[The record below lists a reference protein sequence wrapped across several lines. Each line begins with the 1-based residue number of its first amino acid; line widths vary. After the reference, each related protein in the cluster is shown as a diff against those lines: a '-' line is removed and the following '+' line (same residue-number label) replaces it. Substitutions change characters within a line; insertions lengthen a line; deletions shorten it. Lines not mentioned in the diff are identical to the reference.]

1 MTRKSVKRF
10 SEKVMPKYASHERS
24 MHIVCPHCTTSYAIN
39 PATLGGAGRTVRCA
53 RCKEV
58 WLARPEDAVEPAA
71 AMAEAGR
78 SAREREIAAE
88 WDAAAGGEDDAG
100 TAPHVDSPPLA
111 GGWQSD
117 EDASADGKSDWI
129 ALVRDSG
136 DTEEVEREPR
146 GAWFGDLLKRNR
158 PVQARSRLGL
168 LTGLPTTVAAMGA
181 LVVALLVW
189 RADVV
194 RLLPQTASFY
204 KLAGLGVNLRGVSFK
219 DVKVST
225 ETVEGKPVLVIE
237 GVIVGETRKP
247 VELPRLRFSVRDA
260 QGSEIYAWN
269 TVLDQTTLQ
278 PGERAW
284 FKSRLASPPAE
295 GKSIDIR
302 FFNKRDVAG
311 GSV

>member
-1 MTRKSVKRF
+1 MIRDNDHAQTGF
-10 SEKVMPKYASHERS
+10 VMSGP

-39 PATLGGAGRTVRCA
+39 PAALGAAGRTVRCA

-58 WLARPEDAVEPAA
+58 WLARPEDAIEPAP
-71 AMAEAGR
+71 AMAEAGYG
-78 SAREREIAAE
+78 SHEQ
-88 WDAAAGGEDDAG
+88 DAAGWGEAAHDHDASP
-100 TAPHVDSPPLA
+100 PHVESPPLA

-117 EDASADGKSDWI
+117 DEAAPADGKADWI
-129 ALVRDSG
+129 ALVRDAG
-136 DTEEVEREPR
+136 EADEVEREPR
-146 GAWFGDLLKRNR
+146 GAWFGDLLRRKGPAVRKSR
-158 PVQARSRLGL
+158 FRSLGAL
-168 LTGLPTTVAAMGA
+168 STTVAAMGA

-204 KLAGLGVNLRGVSFK
+204 GLAGLNVNLRGVTFK

-237 GVIVGETRKP
+237 GVIVGESKKP
-247 VELPRLRFSVRDA
+247 VDLPRLRFAVRDA
-260 QGSEIYAWN
+260 QGAEIYAWN
-269 TVLDQTTLQ
+269 TVLDQTTLK
-278 PGERAW
+278 PGDQAW

-295 GKSIDIR
+295 GRSIDIR
-302 FFNKRDVAG
+302 FFNKRDIAG